1 MFRGITALNLDAKGR
16 LAVPARYRDT
26 LLEHYEGRIVITI
39 NPERRC
45 LWLYPLDVWQD
56 IEDKLIR
63 LPSMPE
69 GNQRLK
75 RLLIGYATDCEVD
88 GNGRVLVPPLLRE
101 FGELN
106 KRVMLVGQGNKFEI
120 WDEAQ
125 WNAETEAAL
134 AQKADDSAMSVDM
147 ENLAL

>member
-16 LAVPARYRDT
+16 LAVPARHRDT

-39 NPERRC
+39 NPESRC
-45 LWLYPLDVWQD
+45 LWLYPLDVWQG

-120 WDEAQ
+120 WDEAH

-134 AQKADDSAMSVDM
+134 AKKADDSAMSVDM

>member
-1 MFRGITALNLDAKGR
+1 MNLDAKGR

-26 LLEHYEGRIVITI
+26 LVQQYDGRIVITI

-45 LWLYPLDVWQD
+45 LWLYPLDIWQD
-56 IEDKLIR
+56 IEDKLVR

-88 GNGRVLVPPLLRE
+88 GNGRVLVPPPLRE

-106 KRVMLVGQGNKFEI
+106 KRVMLVGLGNKFEI
-120 WDEAQ
+120 WDEEQ

-134 AQKADDSAMSVDM
+134 SQKADESSMSADM